1 MKDFERFSRSGEM
14 QELGSQNQLLKISSP
29 LKTCP
34 ASLS

>member
-1 MKDFERFSRSGEM
+1 MKDFERFSRPGEI
-14 QELGSQNQLLKISSP
+14 QELGSQNQLLKIPSS